1 MGLASRA
8 VAHHPRMPDD
18 FPAYL
23 VSERG
28 RGASAT
34 SLSRDRLP
42 AGEVL
47 VAVRWSSLNYK
58 DGLAMTAK
66 APVVRTFPMVP
77 GIDLAGVVVESSSAG
92 FKAGDE
98 VIATGS
104 GLGET
109 IWGGYSAFARV
120 PAEILV
126 RPPKELGLR
135 RAMAFGTA
143 GLTAMLSVM
152 ALERAGLPPKSAV
165 AVTGA
170 GGGVGGVAII
180 ILSRLGH
187 RVTAVT
193 GRASEEAYLR
203 GLGAAELFPRDQ
215 LAITPEKSLL
225 AERWA
230 GAVDAVGGPLLAGL
244 LRSITTGGAVAVSGM
259 AAGGQL
265 PATVYPFILRGVS
278 LLGIA
283 SSVTPM
289 ALRRE
294 AWARLA
300 RDVPAAAI
308 DGLAREASFAD
319 LPRLADEIMAGGVR
333 GRYVVKIA

>member
-1 MGLASRA
+1 
-8 VAHHPRMPDD
+8 MPDD

-23 VSERG
+23 ATAK
-28 RGASAT
+28 GARAEAT
-34 SLSRDRLP
+34 RLTRDRLP
-42 AGEVL
+42 TGEVL
-47 VAVRWSSLNYK
+47 VAVGWSSLNYK
-58 DGLAMTAK
+58 DGLALTAK
-66 APVVRTFPMVP
+66 APVLRAFPIVP
-77 GIDLAGVVVESSSAG
+77 GIDLAGTVVESASG
-92 FKAGDE
+92 DFKPGDE

-104 GLGET
+104 GLGES
-109 IWGGYSAFARV
+109 IWGGYAGFARV

-170 GGGVGGVAII
+170 GGGVGGVAIL

-203 GLGAAELFPRDQ
+203 GLGAAELSPRDQ

-244 LRSITTGGAVAVSGM
+244 LRSITTGGAIAVSGM

-278 LLGIA
+278 LIGIA

-289 ALRRE
+289 PLRRE

-308 DGLAREASFAD
+308 DAMVREAAFAD
-319 LPRLADEIMAGGVR
+319 LPSLADQLMAGTIR
-333 GRYVVKIA
+333 GRYVVKVG